1 MPLTSQ
7 TSSNSQSG
15 GHEVDAQVQ
24 VGPKAHVGEGFGLCI
39 HIVADRKS
47 LNSNSQIH
55 NLHLSIHPGNWYILF
70 HPPHPCLE
78 LIVSCMGFAIPAS
91 SSPTKPSACFSR
103 FGIDIDTVQGQYLY
117 CAQRASRILTAAT
130 ETSPLDGSVEDLT
143 SLPSLS

>member
-39 HIVADRKS
+39 HMVAHQKS

-78 LIVSCMGFAIPAS
+78 LIVSCTGFAIQAS
-91 SSPTKPSACFSR
+91 SSPLLQNSPPVFPDLES
-103 FGIDIDTVQGQYLY
+103 I
-117 CAQRASRILTAAT
+117 RASRTLTAAA
-130 ETSPLDGSVEDLT
+130 EKCPLGDSGEDLT